1 MSELQMGDRVKTGF
15 QCQNSSFLK
24 KKKNSKAK
32 IYETLLQVGKR
43 LIRSHSSA
51 RFCFEL
57 SGKFKL
63 N

>member
-1 MSELQMGDRVKTGF
+1 MATGGNVSLTDS
-15 QCQNSSFLK
+15 QIEQL
-24 KKKNSKAK
+24 A
-32 IYETLLQVGKR
+32 QVITGRER

-57 SGKFKL
+57 SGTL